1 MFQNNPM
8 RFYYRIHVPTTLR
21 KVLPPLKASSEP
33 IKDTTSNKKLLK
45 SPELLDAVG
54 LRPKIWFEDA
64 EDPDCTPPLPKIPKL
79 DLNTKPNTKIEVKY
93 EEKYKEPKN
102 DAKPT
107 VFEEKERLQMSAE
120 ETAKSL
126 LLLRNGHRRKELEQS
141 NNEGKSQ
148 SGKEPPAASRPPTSN
163 GGVFK
168 VPSNMTKRF
177 FINGGKL
184 VAVNPKNA
192 KNNKSGDKNK
202 VNGEMSPV
210 LDRFTNPLGL
220 SGGPL
225 GIQGGKLPPGSPR
238 PPPNSEKLM
247 KTKYMSPNGYFLN
260 RVTPDVTF
268 SQNKTEL
275 EPTSKK
281 LPNLTP
287 STSKLTQP
295 KLMQPPVKSNE
306 ANQAAA
312 KLTNGQP
319 AHRKE
324 PNRLEQIVQNC
335 LKKETTQKS
344 VGEVKSGKEAEVQN
358 DNGCVK
364 RSGTLNTGTGES
376 DARAAQSIRPTDHP
390 SRVDTKEEWK
400 SILKRKLN
408 DPPFNRRPMPPLSAP
423 NKDNLAE
430 VNNRRLVTPD
440 VSIELMAN
448 PAKDNQTKEKKKEPT
463 DLTTLTNRFLND
475 IQRMNKKPD
484 SEIRINKPD
493 QMCASIVNIEKVP
506 APSSQQ
512 VSSPKSSP
520 NGTDKSKISDGSD
533 FSSEDQLFID
543 IRNKCEA
550 MKRKNS
556 EQASIAI
563 ERVSKDEIV
572 KTNSKTPHLKGGD
585 VPTSLGSET
594 PAKPSGTH
602 KKLPRLIEI
611 NAPPRPKLP
620 ALLSDPKHKTG
631 LKLTTVRKEV
641 PIGKEG
647 PQVKRDNNGALD
659 LSSGLSPPN
668 PKSDK
673 TPSNRPGNG
682 EQIPTPPALSPLLSM
697 ASFPMP
703 ETNRSPPIRIPSVK
717 PKTSPNPRPSSLSSS
732 SPSPP
737 APADS
742 RAAVDSFTS
751 AAYQQLMR
759 QQMEFQSRIFAS
771 VNNNWSRDPVTA
783 KKMDDWM
790 RNVMNL
796 PHHPLMFP
804 SQNSPEARK

>member
-1 MFQNNPM
+1 MFVFQNNPM

-21 KVLPPLKASSEP
+21 KILPPLKASSEP
-33 IKDTTSNKKLLK
+33 IKDTTPNKKLLK

-54 LRPKIWFEDA
+54 LRPKIWFDDTEDS
-64 EDPDCTPPLPKIPKL
+64 DCASPLPKIPKL
-79 DLNTKPNTKIEVKY
+79 ELDSKPKSEVKEIQKY
-93 EEKYKEPKN
+93 NEKLTTIEDKEK
-102 DAKPT
+102 
-107 VFEEKERLQMSAE
+107 LQMSAE

-126 LLLRNGHRRKELEQS
+126 LLLRNGHSRNESEQS
-141 NNEGKSQ
+141 DNEGKLQ
-148 SGKEPPAASRPPTSN
+148 SEAEPAAASRPPTGN

-168 VPSNMTKRF
+168 VPPSMTKRF

-184 VAVNPKNA
+184 VPVNPKTG
-192 KNNKSGDKNK
+192 KSNKSGDKNK
-202 VNGEMSPV
+202 VNRELSSAV
-210 LDRFTNPLGL
+210 DRFSNPLGL
-220 SGGPL
+220 PGGPFE
-225 GIQGGKLPPGSPR
+225 IKGGKLPPGSPR

-247 KTKYMSPNGYFLN
+247 RTKYMSPSGYLLN
-260 RVTPDVTF
+260 KVTPDVTF
-268 SQNKTEL
+268 SQNKA
-275 EPTSKK
+275 EPEATSKK
-281 LPNLTP
+281 LPNLVP
-287 STSKLTQP
+287 NLPKLTPKPTQP
-295 KLMQPPVKSNE
+295 VLKSDGVNKTT
-306 ANQAAA
+306 

-319 AHRKE
+319 VHRKE

-335 LKKETTQKS
+335 LKKETAPKS

-358 DNGCVK
+358 DNSCVK
-364 RSGTLNTGTGES
+364 RSGTLNAGSGES

-390 SRVDTKEEWK
+390 SRVDTKEESGR

-408 DPPFNRRPMPPLSAP
+408 DLPFNRRPMPPLSVP
-423 NKDNLAE
+423 NKDNLGD
-430 VNNRRLVTPD
+430 VKNRRLVTPD

-448 PAKDNQTKEKKKEPT
+448 PARVNQSKEKKKEPT
-463 DLTTLTNRFLND
+463 DLTTLTNRFLHD
-475 IQRMNKKPD
+475 IERMNKKPE
-484 SEIRINKPD
+484 SEIRINKPN

-520 NGTDKSKISDGSD
+520 NGTDKSKISDDSD

-543 IRNKCEA
+543 IRKKCEA
-550 MKRKNS
+550 MKRKNT
-556 EQASIAI
+556 EQVSVAI
-563 ERVSKDEIV
+563 ERVSKDEMV
-572 KTNSKTPHLKGGD
+572 KSNSKTPPLKGSD
-585 VPTSLGSET
+585 VVSDVDLEA

-620 ALLSDPKHKTG
+620 ALLSDPKQKTG
-631 LKLTTVRKEV
+631 LKMTTVRKEV

-647 PQVKRDNNGALD
+647 PQVKRDTNGALD

-673 TPSNRPGNG
+673 TPNRPGNG
-682 EQIPTPPALSPLLSM
+682 EKTPTPPPLTPFLSM
-697 ASFPMP
+697 TSFPMP
-703 ETNRSPPIRIPSVK
+703 EANRSPPIRIPSVK
-717 PKTSPNPRPSSLSSS
+717 PKISPNPRPSSLSSS

-771 VNNNWSRDPVTA
+771 VNNNWSSRDPLTA

-804 SQNSPEARK
+804 AQKSPEARK